1 LQLCEFF
8 QVRRIAGTYIGLVE
22 RMDKLEKNQS
32 KNDKNIQEVFKII
45 NYLIDSGKENQKE
58 EIGF

>member
-1 LQLCEFF
+1 
-8 QVRRIAGTYIGLVE
+8 
-22 RMDKLEKNQS
+22 MDKLEKNQS